1 MRLLLNSILL
11 VFSMT
16 AAAACLWGVSHLAW
30 YYALPALIGFML
42 INNMPFAILHEAVHG
57 VAARTAAGNRAIGI
71 IAAWAF
77 PTSFTLQRRAI

>member
-57 VAARTAAGNRAIGI
+57 VAARTA
-71 IAAWAF
+71 
-77 PTSFTLQRRAI
+77 